1 MKINNIVRMFAI
13 ILALSVFSTFAMP
26 DDADARRFG
35 GGRSIGRTT
44 TIRPSAP
51 AGVTSQQHFGQQQQR
66 SQLNNTAGAAAGAAA
81 MNRSGMFGGLF
92 GGLLAGT
99 LLGSLLSGHGF
110 AGGGGGLLDLILIGL
125 IIYFGLK
132 FFRNRQ
138 RNNNGNSNQ
147 YYSGQSP
154 YENNDF
160 NQNTSGQ
167 SRTGNNAGTAWDN
180 LRSDRSEQ
188 TGQANIHTETFN
200 TEEFLAGAKQLYVR
214 MQESWDL
221 RDIDDIKQF
230 TSPIMHKDIEE
241 QFKEDPNPSKT
252 QIILI
257 NASVLEV
264 KQEGS
269 YEQAAVLFDVLLKEA
284 ENANNEQVKE
294 IWNFSRNKA
303 KNGNWI
309 LDGIQTI

>member
-1 MKINNIVRMFAI
+1 MV
-13 ILALSVFSTFAMP
+13 LALSVFSTFAMP

-44 TIRPSAP
+44 TVRPSAP
-51 AGVTSQQHFGQQQQR
+51 AGVTSNQQQFRQQQN
-66 SQLNNTAGAAAGAAA
+66 SAMTNNAGAAAI
-81 MNRSGMFGGLF
+81 NRRGMFGGLF

-99 LLGSLLSGHGF
+99 LLGSLLF
-110 AGGGGGLLDLILIGL
+110 GGGFGGVGIFDILILGLL
-125 IIYFGLK
+125 IYFGVR
-132 FFRNRQ
+132 FFKNRQ
-138 RNNNGNSNQ
+138 QKNNNNQ
-147 YYSGQSP
+147 YYAQQSP
-154 YENNDF
+154 FENTYT
-160 NQNTSGQ
+160 NQNQTTGQ
-167 SRTGNNAGTAWDN
+167 ANNAASAWDN
-180 LRSDRSEQ
+180 LRSDRSQQ
-188 TGQANIHTETFN
+188 TNTYSGSGTFN
-200 TEEFLAGAKQLYVR
+200 TEEFLAGAKKLYVR

-252 QIILI
+252 EIILI

-264 KQEGS
+264 KQEGD

-284 ENANNEQVKE
+284 ESAENEQVKE

-303 KNGNWI
+303 KAGTWI

>member
-26 DDADARRFG
+26 DDADAKRFG

-44 TIRPSAP
+44 TVRPSAP
-51 AGVTSQQHFGQQQQR
+51 AGVTSSQQHFQQN
-66 SQLNNTAGAAAGAAA
+66 SAINNSAAAGAAGAAA
-81 MNRSGMFGGLF
+81 MSKRGMFGGLF

-99 LLGSLLSGHGF
+99 LLGSLLSGGGF
-110 AGGGGGLLDLILIGL
+110 AGGFGMLDLIIIGL
-125 IIYFGLK
+125 LIYFGMK

-138 RNNNGNSNQ
+138 QNNNNGSNNHYYSQQSPSDYSNQ
-147 YYSGQSP
+147 NINQTGQ
-154 YENNDF
+154 
-160 NQNTSGQ
+160 NQA
-167 SRTGNNAGTAWDN
+167 RNNAAAAWDN
-180 LRSDRSEQ
+180 LRSERHE
-188 TGQANIHTETFN
+188 QANTYQSTGTFN
-200 TEEFLAGAKQLYVR
+200 TEEFLTGAKQLYVR

-221 RDIDDIKQF
+221 RDIEDIKQF

-241 QFKEDPNPSKT
+241 QFKEDPTPSKT

-264 KQEGS
+264 REEGD
-269 YEQAAVLFDVLLKEA
+269 YEQAAVLFDVLMKEA
-284 ENANNEQVKE
+284 ENADNEQVRE

-303 KNGNWI
+303 KNGTWI
-309 LDGIQTI
+309 LDGIQSA